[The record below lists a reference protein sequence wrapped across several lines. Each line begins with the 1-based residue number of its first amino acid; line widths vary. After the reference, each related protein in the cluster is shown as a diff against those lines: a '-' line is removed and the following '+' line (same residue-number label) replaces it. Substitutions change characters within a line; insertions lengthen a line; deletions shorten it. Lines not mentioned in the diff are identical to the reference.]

1 MARGG
6 ARPGAG
12 RKPGVRNRVT
22 KDIKE
27 LAQSYGE
34 DAIRRLAIL
43 ASDDS
48 IAPAAQ
54 VAAIKELLDRGYGK
68 ATQPIA
74 GDPDMPPVGIFPT
87 AIELVAPGHDE
98 SED

>member
-12 RKPGVRNRVT
+12 RKPGIRNRVT

-87 AIELVAPGHDE
+87 AIELVAPGVE

>member
-87 AIELVAPGHDE
+87 AIELVAPGVE